1 MASYTQI
8 LYHIVFAT
16 KGRQPVLVKE
26 SREKLFRYVWGIL
39 KNKECHLY
47 RVNGVEDHL
56 HILSSVHPSV
66 ALADLVRE
74 IKVSTSG
81 WIKEEDVFPKFDYW
95 AEGYGAFTIGW
106 GEREAV
112 IEYIK
117 NQEEHHRKV
126 AFREEYIEMLKKFG
140 VKYRE
145 EYLE

>member
-26 SREKLFRYVWGIL
+26 SREKLFRYVWGVL

-81 WIKEEDVFPKFDYW
+81 WIKEGKVFPDFDYW

-106 GEREAV
+106 NERDAV

-126 AFREEYIEMLKKFG
+126 SFRQEYIEMLKKFG